1 MDYTT
6 ELWYFLIKCN
16 KCTLTHIFLIL
27 RQLCIC
33 CQFISNPH
41 NFHDARCANPAD
53 HAASCTTFALRNT
66 KNIFSIKKVV
76 QNEMVSSCFAQHT
89 ACRFHLLRYKLCKT
103 LISILPLHNHHRQ
116 ELCKNGFITFI
127 CTTLQLTSFYRL
139 QYTSIARL
147 TKAAVPAP
155 AALSMFAENSASAI
169 YIAPSP
175 AKISSVQV

>member
-53 HAASCTTFALRNT
+53 HAASCTTFALCNT

-103 LISILPLHNHHRQ
+103 LISILPLHNHHCQ
-116 ELCKNGFITFI
+116 KLCRNGFYHIHMHNSVAYILLPPTI
-127 CTTLQLTSFYRL
+127 HLYRL
-139 QYTSIARL
+139 ANKRRR
-147 TKAAVPAP
+147 AC
-155 AALSMFAENSASAI
+155 ASGFI
-169 YIAPSP
+169 DICRKFRVCGIHR
-175 AKISSVQV
+175 AKPC